1 MPTSIMTPPMAT
13 PHVATQGSPKVVVK
27 ANMEWSSTKLS
38 GAKRTLEA
46 IFSNESSSKS
56 KAHCE
61 NDEMLVKHPKII
73 DHL

>member
-1 MPTSIMTPPMAT
+1 MTPPMVT

-38 GAKRTLEA
+38 GAKKTLET

-56 KAHCE
+56 KARCE
-61 NDEMLVKHPKII
+61 DDEVLVNHPKII
-73 DHL
+73 HHL